1 MNRNS
6 WKENETSVPI
16 IGVWGLVFIYIFL
29 CILTILLSKTFFAS
43 ILKDGRITDRLM
55 LGVFFTIPAV
65 LFIFLILSLVRLV
78 EDFITRKTSRRFQAR
93 LLGYFAIISLFST
106 IPLVLITALSTTEI
120 MRFWRTLDMEATMN
134 YAQQFVMDAY
144 SLRIEKAQDVADNTD
159 FDRIL
164 DNQSTAF
171 PDGLIAIQDFE
182 LSPPSDASATGDG
195 VKNEAQW
202 TSVRF
207 WGKADQALDA
217 PPARFQGFVARQK
230 NRDID
235 VVRYLIVANDRRTV
249 RLVTYDLGEGFD
261 AAIDGFEDQ
270 RAKFEALKTL
280 NIQFKEILFFFY
292 AVFFFPVAL
301 MTLII
306 AISFTKTITKP
317 IVDLTEATHKV
328 ANGDFSISIT
338 AKKNDEFGIL
348 IRSFNIMVRD
358 LEKTRNSLIKAEAI
372 SIWRRMA
379 VQLAHEI
386 KNPLTPIK
394 LSAERVLRRWQTA
407 PEKTGEI
414 LESSMLSIIQEVEG
428 LSSMLSEFRTLS
440 RPIEPSLSSANIF
453 ERIEPLVD
461 SYRLSYPAIEFD
473 ISNTDRAAAVKVDE
487 RRLTQIMTN
496 LVVNGI
502 DSINAAAPGLAGCGD
517 HAGGDCAGGSG
528 GGLATAAT
536 LERTDAETAGATSAS
551 RVEKIEIRTDMV
563 KKQGAVF
570 WRISV
575 TDTGQGIPPDIAKKI
590 FTPYFTTKEAGT
602 GLGLP
607 IVERIVGDHGGA
619 IWFNSS
625 PNLGTTFFVDLPT
638 A

>member
-1 MNRNS
+1 L
-6 WKENETSVPI
+6 KENETSVPV
-16 IGVWGLVFIYIFL
+16 IGIWGLIFIYVSL

-43 ILKDGRITDRLM
+43 ILQDGRITDRLM
-55 LGVFFTIPAV
+55 LVVFFTIPAV
-65 LFIFLILSLVRLV
+65 LFIFLIISLVRLAQ
-78 EDFITRKTSRRFQAR
+78 DFITRKTGRRFQAR
-93 LLGYFAIISLFST
+93 LLGYFTIVSLFSA

-120 MRFWRTLDMEATMN
+120 MRFWNTLDMESTMN

-144 SLRIEKAQDVADNTD
+144 SLHLEKAQDMADNTD

-164 DNQSTAF
+164 ENQSESL

-182 LSPPSDASATGDG
+182 LPSAKGMIGNGAEAED
-195 VKNEAQW
+195 KAQW
-202 TSVRF
+202 TSSRF
-207 WGKADQALDA
+207 WGRADQTLDA
-217 PPARFQGFVARQK
+217 PPVQFPGFVTRQK

-235 VVRYLIVANDRRTV
+235 VVRYLIIINERTV

-261 AAIDGFEDQ
+261 AAIDGFETQ
-270 RAKFEALKTL
+270 RVRFDALKTL
-280 NIQFKEILFFFY
+280 NIQFKQVLLFFY
-292 AVFFFPVAL
+292 AVFFLPATLV
-301 MTLII
+301 TLII

-317 IVDLTEATHKV
+317 IIDLTEATRKV

-348 IRSFNIMVRD
+348 IQSFNTMVRD
-358 LEKTRNSLIKAEAI
+358 LEKTRNSLIKAETI
-372 SIWRRMA
+372 SIWRQMA
-379 VQLAHEI
+379 AQLAHEI

-394 LSAERVLRRWQTA
+394 LSAEWVLRRWQSA
-407 PEKTGEI
+407 PEKMGEI

-428 LSSMLSEFRTLS
+428 LSNMLSEFRTLS
-440 RPIEPSLSSANIF
+440 RPMEPSLSSVNVF
-453 ERIEPLVD
+453 ERTEPLVA
-461 SYRLSYPAIEFD
+461 SYRFSYPAIEFD
-473 ISNTDRAAAVKVDE
+473 ASNVDYTAAVKVDA
-487 RRLTQIMTN
+487 RRFTQIMTN
-496 LVVNGI
+496 LIVNSI
-502 DSINAAAPGLAGCGD
+502 DAVNA
-517 HAGGDCAGGSG
+517 
-528 GGLATAAT
+528 
-536 LERTDAETAGATSAS
+536 TDAEGGNTK
-551 RVEKIEIRTDMV
+551 RIEIRTDKV

-575 TDTGQGIPPDIAKKI
+575 TDTGQGILPEVAKKI

-625 PNLGTTFFVDLPT
+625 PNLGTTFFVDLPV